1 MVRGRESAVS
11 VPCVRY
17 ACPECGGATEKA
29 GGPDHILKVR
39 CQDCDWWDTF
49 DPAADEFAPNE
60 LERIDHSEDMDANRH
75 GADR

>member
-1 MVRGRESAVS
+1 VWSEVVS
-11 VPCVRY
+11 LSPPYRFHASRY
-17 ACPECGGATEKA
+17 ACPECGGPTEKA

-60 LERIDHSEDMDANRH
+60 LERIDRSVNMAT
-75 GADR
+75 DRD